1 MSWHMYIYIGLHE
14 LKTQQL
20 VQLVIQILCMKFREI
35 LEEKILLLEY
45 SCKERWRLRIDD
57 GVLSL
62 HLKSSKKKI
71 KDIKIFAQKLQ
82 TKGRHMGKIH
92 ILQSYIKLSYSKPQT
107 NNLICACKK
116 SVCYSNL
123 WQVYDCQK
131 ASISMHAEIQARERG
146 DVESIFLRRRMPC
159 TRPISEQTPW
169 KIELPAFKSSVC
181 LEIEQQQP
189 RREDFDWAPSP
200 SILSTTYACK
210 LIKKAFDRSFYPNPG
225 IASWKEALRHDHTR
239 VPFMISIHVPD
250 LSWTTTLLI
259 DTPLFVLSHD

>member
-131 ASISMHAEIQARERG
+131 ASISMHAEIQARERRCWKHLFEKKDAMHTSNLGTNALKDRATSFQVKCLLG
-146 DVESIFLRRRMPC
+146 DRAATTKKRGF
-159 TRPISEQTPW
+159 W
-169 KIELPAFKSSVC
+169 
-181 LEIEQQQP
+181 
-189 RREDFDWAPSP
+189 
-200 SILSTTYACK
+200 LSTV
-210 LIKKAFDRSFYPNPG
+210 AFNPFNNVRMQ
-225 IASWKEALRHDHTR
+225 IDQKSLR
-239 VPFMISIHVPD
+239 
-250 LSWTTTLLI
+250 
-259 DTPLFVLSHD
+259 